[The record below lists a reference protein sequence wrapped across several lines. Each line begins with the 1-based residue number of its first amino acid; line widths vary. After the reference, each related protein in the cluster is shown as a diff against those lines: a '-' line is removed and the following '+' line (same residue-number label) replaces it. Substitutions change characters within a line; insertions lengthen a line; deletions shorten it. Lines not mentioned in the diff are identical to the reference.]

1 MKQFKL
7 TYPVNL
13 KSSGGWCTTPL
24 EIMQQMDDA
33 RKAATRELREFLAR
47 EGLEGQVKAIVPVP
61 HQIGLMLVCTDEVAE
76 KLKGQSFVSAI
87 EEDKT
92 RYLPPKFRL

>member
-13 KSSGGWCTTPL
+13 KSSGGFCTTPL

-33 RKAATRELREFLAR
+33 RKATTKALRDFLKK
-47 EGLEGQVKAIVPVP
+47 EGLEAQVKSITPIS
-61 HQIGLMLVCTDEVAE
+61 HQIGLMLVCTDDVAE
-76 KLKGQSFVSAI
+76 KLKSQSFVSSI

-92 RYLPPKFRL
+92 RYLPPKFKI

>member
-13 KSSGGWCTTPL
+13 KSSGGFCTTPL
-24 EIMQQMDDA
+24 EIIQQMDAA
-33 RKAATRELREFLAR
+33 RKAATQDLRDFLKR
-47 EGLEGQVKAIVPVP
+47 EGLEDQVKSVTPIS
-61 HQIGLMLVCTDEVAE
+61 HQIGLMLVCTDAVAE
-76 KLKGQSFVSAI
+76 KLKGQGFVSSI

-92 RYLPPKFRL
+92 RYLPPKFKI